1 VPDLRATPG
10 LKVIAHDRPPYIAA
24 LWINV
29 KADHLSDV
37 KVRQAI
43 SYTLNREEITNKA
56 TFELAKTVDYMIDP
70 AMVPPSPNIVSYK
83 PNLSLAEKL
92 LDEAGYKKGPDGKRF
107 TIELLTRTGEP
118 DEQIIAQV
126 VRDQLSQ
133 VGIEVSIKTVDF
145 ATYLSLQTKFQYQIA
160 TVKYWISPLWT
171 YQLFHSA
178 WIGKGAFTNNFQYV
192 NPDVDKWLD
201 LWLKEPDEK
210 KQIEYLQKVED
221 MLSSDLPLIPLYRVP
236 WVNVVSGN
244 VGGTDIPIGRWVF
257 WDPFVDTYFV
267 QTPTPTPTPA
277 LDLMPIIVA
286 VVIIVVIIGLATYLF
301 IKRRKK

>member
-1 VPDLRATPG
+1 
-10 LKVIAHDRPPYIAA
+10 
-24 LWINV
+24 
-29 KADHLSDV
+29 
-37 KVRQAI
+37 
-43 SYTLNREEITNKA
+43 
-56 TFELAKTVDYMIDP
+56 
-70 AMVPPSPNIVSYK
+70 
-83 PNLSLAEKL
+83 
-92 LDEAGYKKGPDGKRF
+92 
-107 TIELLTRTGEP
+107 
-118 DEQIIAQV
+118 
-126 VRDQLSQ
+126 
-133 VGIEVSIKTVDF
+133 
-145 ATYLSLQTKFQYQIA
+145 
-160 TVKYWISPLWT
+160 
-171 YQLFHSA
+171 
-178 WIGKGAFTNNFQYV
+178 V

-257 WDPFVDTYFV
+257 WDPLVDTYFV